1 MTDSKKKN
9 LALSA
14 VIALLGSLLFVG
26 APAKAAN
33 EVTIDLASGTTYNAI
48 AGEAFEI
55 RAVLGATITS
65 NNYDKLSF
73 KVANADAA
81 TIAAT
86 VSANLSGGATTGSS
100 KLTSFVLAHG
110 ATASNTASMTLK
122 LAATTADVVIG
133 VTAWIDSD
141 GDGVV
146 DSGEFSTTQNINFW
160 ALSNVT
166 WTTTLTA
173 PVLGDTRVTASI
185 TTNKALNLNQLAN
198 TLAVGYATVSAASVY
213 ATVSGTSTTVST
225 GGVFTAGTTVTLDT
239 AGTSGTA
246 GVSHTALASN
256 TYVAQ
261 GVYNSVEVGAESVA
275 AVGADPVTTVLAP
288 TLSAGANVKGN
299 KVRVGT
305 TALTFTAIVSKSAGV
320 KAAEGTVMSV
330 TIEEGAVD
338 GMASLSTVVAGGKSL
353 ANTVTTTKQSI
364 TFSAAVGADGKVSI
378 PVALSGLA
386 AGNSFDV
393 KVSNGAD
400 SANTT
405 VTMTATTVSSF
416 TNQSVLG
423 TDGVIKTT
431 KGGSFTLQFGAMDN
445 FDQPLPSSGH
455 RVVLTN
461 AGGTATVS
469 GELVNG
475 IATFAVT
482 DDAAKTEG
490 QYSAQLQVYNTSS
503 LAYDNAIAAATIN
516 PTIVT
521 TIAAP
526 AAVTLAADSASN
538 LVLNT
543 WSHAAVDA
551 RMGAT
556 APNVTSG
563 NAADLSGQITD
574 ADGLGTSGNVTITG
588 PADMM
593 FKVGDVYTLGSV
605 TVQTNANGAYS
616 GITAYRQIAGKVTI
630 SAAVGSVTKDLGLTF
645 LAAAE
650 TAGRNVAITAPAY
663 AKAGSTF
670 QVTAK
675 VTDGWGNPVKVTTTS
690 YITVTYTGP
699 GFVTATLPST
709 TDAAGELKFS
719 VLLGTADTGVG
730 TIKVAYDGD
739 ATATTTVDNAAATAT
754 MTVGTAP
761 AEASD
766 AKVTLGTFQG
776 YAALFVAGADGSKL
790 SVKFAGKWYVV
801 PSIDSGT
808 KGYFLWKRNTGAGY
822 PANVTVYIDGKPVDI
837 KVNGEMVGTTA
848 SIVTK

>member
-48 AGEAFEI
+48 AGEEFEI

-86 VSANLSGGATTGSS
+86 VSANLSTGATTGSS
-100 KLTSFVLAHG
+100 TLTSFVLAHA

-185 TTNKALNLNQLAN
+185 TTNKALNLNQLDN
-198 TLAVGYATVSAASVY
+198 NLRIGMATVSAASVY
-213 ATVSGTSTTVST
+213 ATVSGTVST
-225 GGVFTAGTTVTLDT
+225 AGLFTDGASLTLDT

-275 AVGADPVTTVLAP
+275 AVGADPVSNVEAP
-288 TLSAGANVKGN
+288 TLSAGANVKGAN
-299 KVRVGT
+299 VRVGT

-330 TIEEGAVD
+330 TIEEGAVN
-338 GMASLSTVVAGGKSL
+338 GMATLSTVVAGGKSL

-386 AGNSFDV
+386 AGNSFNV
-393 KVSNGAD
+393 KVTNGAD

-416 TNQSVLG
+416 TDQSVLG
-423 TDGVIKTT
+423 TSGVIKTT

-503 LAYDNAIAAATIN
+503 LAYDNAIAAATIT
-516 PTIVT
+516 PTIAT

-556 APNVTSG
+556 APNVTAG

-616 GITAYRQIAGKVTI
+616 GIIAYRQIAGKVTI

-730 TIKVAYDGD
+730 TITVAYDGD
-739 ATATTTVDNAAATAT
+739 ATTTTTVDNAAATAT

-790 SVKFAGKWYVV
+790 SVKFAGKWYTE

>member
-48 AGEAFEI
+48 AGEEFEI

-86 VSANLSGGATTGSS
+86 VSANLNPGATTGSS
-100 KLTSFVLAHG
+100 ELTSFVLAHG

-185 TTNKALNLNQLAN
+185 TTNKALNLNQLDN
-198 TLAVGYATVSAASVY
+198 TLAIGKATVSAASVY
-213 ATVSGTSTTVST
+213 ATVSGTVST
-225 GGVFTAGTTVTLDT
+225 EGLFTAGTTVTLNT

-261 GVYNSVEVGAESVA
+261 GVYNSLEVGAESTA
-275 AVGADPVTTVLAP
+275 AVGADPVSNVEAP
-288 TLSAGANVKGN
+288 TLSAGANVKGAN
-299 KVRVGT
+299 VRVGT
-305 TALTFTAIVSKSAGV
+305 TDLTFTAIVSKSAGV

-330 TIEEGAVD
+330 TIEEGAVN

-386 AGNSFDV
+386 AGNSFNV

-416 TNQSVLG
+416 TDQSVLG
-423 TDGVIKTT
+423 TNGVIKTT

-445 FDQPLPSSGH
+445 FDQPLPSSDH

-503 LAYDNAIAAATIN
+503 LAYDNAIAAATIT

-526 AAVTLAADSASN
+526 NAVTLAADSASN

-556 APNVTSG
+556 APNVTAG

-574 ADGLGTSGNVTITG
+574 ADGLGTSGDVTITG

-663 AKAGSTF
+663 SKAGSTF

-675 VTDGWGNPVKVTTTS
+675 ITDGWGNPVKVTTTS

-699 GFVTATLPST
+699 GFVTATLPNT

-719 VLLGTADTGVG
+719 VLLGSADTGVG
-730 TIKVAYDGD
+730 TITVAYDGD
-739 ATATTTVDNAAATAT
+739 ATAATTVDNAAATAT

-761 AEASD
+761 AAASD
-766 AKVTLGTFQG
+766 AKVTVGTFKG
-776 YAALFVAGADGSKL
+776 YIAIYTKGYDGSKL
-790 SVKFAGKWYVV
+790 SAKVAGKWLVV
-801 PSIDSGT
+801 PSLDESW
-808 KGYFLWKRNTGAGY
+808 KGNDYSRTVRFTGAGY
-822 PANVTVYIDGKPVDI
+822 EINVHLYIDGEFVRTD
-837 KVNGEMVGTTA
+837 VVTT
-848 SIVTK
+848 K

>member
-1 MTDSKKKN
+1 
-9 LALSA
+9 
-14 VIALLGSLLFVG
+14 
-26 APAKAAN
+26 
-33 EVTIDLASGTTYNAI
+33 VTN
-48 AGEAFEI
+48 
-55 RAVLGATITS
+55 
-65 NNYDKLSF
+65 
-73 KVANADAA
+73 
-81 TIAAT
+81 
-86 VSANLSGGATTGSS
+86 
-100 KLTSFVLAHG
+100 
-110 ATASNTASMTLK
+110 
-122 LAATTADVVIG
+122 
-133 VTAWIDSD
+133 
-141 GDGVV
+141 
-146 DSGEFSTTQNINFW
+146 
-160 ALSNVT
+160 
-166 WTTTLTA
+166 
-173 PVLGDTRVTASI
+173 
-185 TTNKALNLNQLAN
+185 
-198 TLAVGYATVSAASVY
+198 
-213 ATVSGTSTTVST
+213 
-225 GGVFTAGTTVTLDT
+225 
-239 AGTSGTA
+239 
-246 GVSHTALASN
+246 
-256 TYVAQ
+256 
-261 GVYNSVEVGAESVA
+261 
-275 AVGADPVTTVLAP
+275 
-288 TLSAGANVKGN
+288 
-299 KVRVGT
+299 
-305 TALTFTAIVSKSAGV
+305 
-320 KAAEGTVMSV
+320 
-330 TIEEGAVD
+330 
-338 GMASLSTVVAGGKSL
+338 
-353 ANTVTTTKQSI
+353 
-364 TFSAAVGADGKVSI
+364 
-378 PVALSGLA
+378 
-386 AGNSFDV
+386 GNS
-393 KVSNGAD
+393 

-416 TNQSVLG
+416 TDQSVLG
-423 TDGVIKTT
+423 TNGVIKTT

-503 LAYDNAIAAATIN
+503 LAYDNAIAAATIT

-556 APNVTSG
+556 APDVTAG

-709 TDAAGELKFS
+709 TNAAGELKFS
-719 VLLGTADTGVG
+719 VLLGAADTGVG
-730 TIKVAYDGD
+730 TITVAYDGD

-761 AEASD
+761 AAASD
-766 AKVTLGTFQG
+766 AKVTVGTFKG
-776 YAALFVAGADGSKL
+776 YIAIYTKGYDGSKL
-790 SVKFAGKWYVV
+790 SAKVAGKWLVV
-801 PSIDSGT
+801 PSLDESW
-808 KGYFLWKRNTGAGY
+808 KGNDYSRTIRFTGAGY
-822 PANVTVYIDGKPVDI
+822 EIDVHLYIDGEFVRTE
-837 KVNGEMVGTTA
+837 VVTT
-848 SIVTK
+848 K